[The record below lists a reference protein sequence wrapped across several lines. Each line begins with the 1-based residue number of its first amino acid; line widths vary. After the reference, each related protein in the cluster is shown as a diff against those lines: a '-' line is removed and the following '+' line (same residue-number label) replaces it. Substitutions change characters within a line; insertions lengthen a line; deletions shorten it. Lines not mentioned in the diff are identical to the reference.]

1 MAKIYVC
8 YDKDDHPIAE
18 GSSMTDLDYKLG
30 LSPGSVSKGLRRGS
44 KRYAV
49 LDDEVQKE
57 ASMYLSGKQKL
68 RYLRRHW
75 PEAAA
80 IGLRFVQE
88 QGHDIRIV
96 CNNEALIEETRKK
109 REYYHAKRREALNGT
124 RPDSA
129 AETELPS
136 AALA

>member
-30 LSPGSVSKGLRRGS
+30 LSPGSVSKSLRRGS

-49 LDDEVQKE
+49 LDDGVKSE
-57 ASMYLSGKQKL
+57 AMYLSGKQKL

-75 PEAAA
+75 PEAARQ
-80 IGLRFVQE
+80 GLEFVRA
-88 QGHDIRIV
+88 QGHDIKIV
-96 CNNEALIEETRKK
+96 CCNELLAERSQKMK
-109 REYYHAKRREALNGT
+109 DYYDKRRELRNVA
-124 RPDSA
+124 D
-129 AETELPS
+129 
-136 AALA
+136 

>member
-49 LDDEVQKE
+49 LDDEIQKE
-57 ASMYLSGKQKL
+57 ASMYLSGKQ
-68 RYLRRHW
+68 
-75 PEAAA
+75 
-80 IGLRFVQE
+80 
-88 QGHDIRIV
+88 
-96 CNNEALIEETRKK
+96 N
-109 REYYHAKRREALNGT
+109 
-124 RPDSA
+124 
-129 AETELPS
+129 
-136 AALA
+136 

>member
-18 GSSMTDLDYKLG
+18 GSSMTELDYKLG
-30 LSPGSVSKGLRRGS
+30 LSPGSVSKSLRRGS

-49 LDDEVQKE
+49 LDDEIQKE
-57 ASMYLSGKQKL
+57 TAMYLSGKQKL

-75 PEAAA
+75 PEAAEQ
-80 IGLRFVQE
+80 GLRFIRA
-88 QGHDIRIV
+88 QGHDIKIV
-96 CNNEALIEETRKK
+96 CDNEALVEETRKK
-109 REYYHAKRREALNGT
+109 REYYHAKRREELNGT

-129 AETELPS
+129 AETELPQTT
-136 AALA
+136 LA